1 MLRYQVFASDQLNN
15 ALESVT
21 AAQEA
26 VGNQNWKLTLKE
38 NKGFALLLADS
49 MLVRDQI
56 QASMK

>member
-1 MLRYQVFASDQLNN
+1 MLRYQVFASDQLNY